1 MVSCLSV
8 IRGAIVQSW
17 SVGSTQLVRCPE
29 SRSVR
34 SGEVD

>member
-1 MVSCLSV
+1 MLPV
-8 IRGAIVQSW
+8 IKGTAVQSW

-34 SGEVD
+34 SWEVD